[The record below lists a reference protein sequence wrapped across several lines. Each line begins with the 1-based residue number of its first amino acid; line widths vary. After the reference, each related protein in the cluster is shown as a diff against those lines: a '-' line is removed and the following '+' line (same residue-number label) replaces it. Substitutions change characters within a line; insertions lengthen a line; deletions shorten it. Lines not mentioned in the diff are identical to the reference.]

1 MDKII
6 TAREANQN
14 FAKVL
19 RDVETGKR
27 FTVTRKGKPVARIIA
42 SPKAGGRVL
51 NPEQERALDRFTGH
65 MRKGWPLGIKKVDR
79 DEIYEEHLRRKRSYK
94 RLKPNKR

>member
-27 FTVTRKGKPVARIIA
+27 FTVTRKGRPVARIIA
-42 SPKAGGRVL
+42 SPKAGRRVL
-51 NPEQERALDRFTGH
+51 TPVQERALERFTER
-65 MRKGWPLGIKKVDR
+65 MRAGWPLGIKKVDR
-79 DEIYEEHLRRKRSYK
+79 DEIYEEHLRTKKFYK
-94 RLKPNKR
+94 SLKLNER